1 MTKVHWHLLPAQP
14 WCPYAAGASVMCKI
28 LAKQSTLTPQPHA
41 VHDPSHAAREVSW
54 EQKLQHYVCSHRNLE
69 HLVQPASGPSS
80 TNGLLVTFVMVT
92 IIMPKSAL
100 KLQVGTQ
107 AFCTLTLFK
116 CSNVGLIGTFLC
128 NHPMATTPLDIQHK
142 LEPFMAST
150 PLRKSL
156 LSPPPGVP
164 PDCWNIKR
172 GKIFTAPFSS

>member
-1 MTKVHWHLLPAQP
+1 MLCMTQVMLREKSVGSKNCSITFAVIAIWSTWCNQQVDPHLQ
-14 WCPYAAGASVMCKI
+14 M
-28 LAKQSTLTPQPHA
+28 
-41 VHDPSHAAREVSW
+41 DN
-54 EQKLQHYVCSHRNLE
+54 CS
-69 HLVQPASGPSS
+69 
-80 TNGLLVTFVMVT
+80 MK

>member
-54 EQKLQHYVCSHRNLE
+54 EQKLQHLF
-69 HLVQPASGPSS
+69 AI
-80 TNGLLVTFVMVT
+80 LVTFVMVT